1 MTATAQ
7 PVFAFRRTA
16 PGMGL
21 LWMAPPRH
29 SSAGAAAL
37 RSQALYEGSEQL
49 ALQGLVSRLPALHEL
64 VLMDARQL
72 TAAQRRNCLET
83 LRKTSTELLLRL
95 EFDAQSL
102 EQFTLSPDELTAWS
116 AVHPLFVHVLL
127 EKQALPSTALVA
139 RLRQLA
145 DSGMPLAGDVIL
157 ERGDGGDPQRLREFL
172 LELVR
177 RGVRPSHLISGAW
190 LPASRQLPREQ
201 ALVLMGRLRGWIS
214 GLAVPQLVRESETGR
229 RTLLIPNYVRRID
242 REGVELTSY
251 RGEIHHYPHP
261 PLEEE

>member
-1 MTATAQ
+1 
-7 PVFAFRRTA
+7 RR
-16 PGMGL
+16 
-21 LWMAPPRH
+21 

-64 VLMDARQL
+64 VLMDAGQL
-72 TAAQRRNCLET
+72 TAAQRRSCLET
-83 LRKTSTELLLRL
+83 LRKTSAELLLRL

-127 EKQALPSTALVA
+127 EKQTPPSTALVA

-157 ERGDGGDPQRLREFL
+157 ERGDGDDPQRLREFL

-201 ALVLMGRLRGWIS
+201 ALALMGRLRGWIS

>member
-1 MTATAQ
+1 MAASAP
-7 PVFAFRRTA
+7 PVFAFRQTA

-21 LWMAPPRH
+21 LWMAPPKRG
-29 SSAGAAAL
+29 SAAAAAL
-37 RSQALYEGSEQL
+37 RSQALHEGSEQL

-64 VLMDARQL
+64 VLMDAGQL
-72 TAAQRRNCLET
+72 TAAQRRSCLEI
-83 LRKTSTELLLRL
+83 LRRTSAELLLRL

-102 EQFTLSPDELTAWS
+102 ELFILTPDELAAWS

-127 EKQALPSTALVA
+127 AGQAPPSSALVA
-139 RLRQLA
+139 RLRELA
-145 DSGMPLAGDVIL
+145 DSGIPLAGDVIL

-201 ALVLMGRLRGWIS
+201 ALALMGRLRGWIS
-214 GLAVPQLVRESETGR
+214 GLAVPQLVWESETGQ
-229 RTLLIPNYVRRID
+229 RTLLIPDYVRRMD
-242 REGVELTSY
+242 GEGVELTSY
-251 RGEIHHYPHP
+251 RGDIHHYPQP
-261 PLEEE
+261 PPEEE